1 MSKVYVERLPEPEP
15 QPGAT
20 QAGGSDPNSKSLI
33 PDPLCSEFLL
43 QCLSVTRPLSS
54 VTGHPSTVCR
64 QPTAVWDEV
73 IAIAVR
79 HGLTPLLYARLK
91 ENDAQAYVP
100 ADVWERMRRTY
111 VASAVRSM
119 CFERDLR
126 AVLRCLRSSGIK
138 VIVLKGAYLAEAVY
152 DDPALRPRVDVDLM
166 VPKAD
171 LPRAYAALLDLG
183 RTHRQPQAGA
193 SSAEDSHRGLTVGAG
208 IDLCWTFDVPGGRS
222 RLDTACLWD
231 RARPATIAGVEV
243 LALSPEDLL
252 LHLCLHAAHR
262 HGLGDGLRPL
272 CDVCETILRF
282 RSEMDPEVRHGTTE
296 ITENRRVRSEHRPV
310 CVRPRTGRPSP
321 DSVFSVASVV
331 DSISVPGI
339 DWTQVVERAQVWGAS
354 RYVGLMLHL
363 ARGMLGA
370 DVPDE
375 VLEQLVPGG
384 INLPVLE
391 AARESVL
398 ARTGY
403 MERMPFFGRLGAKS
417 LGEKL
422 KLSWERVFLSRDEM
436 AATYPAS
443 RDSKCLCFYYA
454 LRLRDVVR
462 AYRFHVEQRRVVRS
476 PDRDRNAALV
486 NWLSGKS

>member
-152 DDPALRPRVDVDLM
+152 DDPALRPMVDVDLM

-282 RSEMDPEVRHGTTE
+282 QSE
-296 ITENRRVRSEHRPV
+296 
-310 CVRPRTGRPSP
+310 
-321 DSVFSVASVV
+321 
-331 DSISVPGI
+331 I
-339 DWTQVVERAQVWGAS
+339 DWTQVVERAHVWGAS

-384 INLPVLE
+384 ISLPVLE